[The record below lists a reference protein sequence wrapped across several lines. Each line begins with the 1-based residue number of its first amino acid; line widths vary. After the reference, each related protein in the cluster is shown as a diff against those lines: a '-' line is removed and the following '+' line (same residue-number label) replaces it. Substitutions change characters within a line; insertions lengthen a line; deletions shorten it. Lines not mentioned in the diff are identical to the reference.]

1 MKILA
6 ELKDSSLLENVNVYG
21 WIVNILD
28 LSCYYDTLYSIEEI
42 EKIVEIAHKNN
53 QKIYINAKKIIHE
66 QNIVE
71 VTSLV
76 KKLELIG
83 VDYYL
88 YGDFAFYQIA
98 ESLNITDKLIYQVVT
113 YMTNKYD
120 IEVMLKENNSVVVS
134 TELSFEEMKDIVN
147 NVTQQLHIH
156 TFGYYPIFHSRRELI
171 SNYLI
176 YRDREIDFKADYD
189 IVEELRNSHYP
200 IEQNENG
207 MVVYLDGAYCLT
219 EENNSF
225 DDSIGILLS
234 KFITLEDYQKILEVY
249 VETKKYSEL
258 DGLNIVLSK
267 GLLYEQSI
275 LLKKEGGN
283 VCE

>member
-1 MKILA
+1 MKIVA
-6 ELKDSSLLENVNVYG
+6 ELKDVSLLENINVYG
-21 WIVNILD
+21 WIVNVLD

-53 QKIYINAKKIIHE
+53 QKVYVNAKKIIHE
-66 QNIVE
+66 QNIRE
-71 VTSLV
+71 VTSLI
-76 KKLELIG
+76 KELEVIG

-120 IEVMLKENNSVVVS
+120 IEVMLNDNNSIVVS
-134 TELSFEEMKDIVN
+134 TELSFEEMRYIVN
-147 NVTQQLHIH
+147 DIPKQLHIH
-156 TFGYYPIFHSRRELI
+156 AFGYYPIFHSRRELI
-171 SNYLI
+171 SNYLL
-176 YRDREIDFKADYD
+176 YRNREIELKANYD

-219 EENNSF
+219 EELTSF
-225 DDSIGILLS
+225 DNSIGILLS
-234 KFITLEDYQKILEVY
+234 KFITLEDYQKVLEVY
-249 VETKKYSEL
+249 IETNKYSEL
-258 DGLNIVLSK
+258 DNLNIILSK

-283 VCE
+283 ACE